1 MAYRFLL
8 EVPRPLADD
17 ANVAVTA
24 SGVAQVVVVRPAHGA
39 WFDDNYV
46 DLTIAARNLSV
57 IDAIYDW
64 YEDAGFDSPLN
75 RSSVSLILHNG
86 RQLPLG
92 ETDPSVAVAAI
103 RRDQPWVERTIPK
116 IGDHV
121 QPAFAEGA
129 APAVTASALAAPA
142 TTTTTTGAAA
152 VAVAP
157 ETAVSPIARVQ
168 AVLSEGSMFEQGARY
183 EVIRVA
189 DLATP
194 EHLYHDVLGLE
205 LLGRIRIEQD
215 GTRTYLDHD
224 YDHQTAAQ
232 DASEAT
238 LAFMTSGPLQIVLQR
253 VGRARPLD
261 ASAVVNEFVLAV
273 DAAKGRRIKA
283 QVLMRGYSLLGEDA
297 NGFAFRDPF
306 GVVWNVVSA
315 DASTDTARDVIAPV
329 TAPAASDAAGETV
342 EVTTPEW

>member
-39 WFDDNYV
+39 GFDDNYV

-75 RSSVSLILHNG
+75 RSAVSLILHNG

-92 ETDPSVAVAAI
+92 ETDPSAAVAAI

-121 QPAFAEGA
+121 KPAFAEGA
-129 APAVTASALAAPA
+129 VPATTTALAAPA
-142 TTTTTTGAAA
+142 AAATSA

-157 ETAVSPIARVQ
+157 ETVVSPIARAQ
-168 AVLSEGSMFEQGARY
+168 TVLSEGSMFEQGARY
-183 EVIRVA
+183 DVIRVA
-189 DLATP
+189 DLAAP
-194 EHLYHDVLGLE
+194 ERLYHDVLGME
-205 LLGRIRIEQD
+205 LIGRIRIEQN
-215 GTRTYLDHD
+215 GARTYLGHD

-238 LAFMTSGPLQIVLQR
+238 LAFMTSGPLQVVLQR

-273 DAAKGRRIKA
+273 EVAKARWIKA

-315 DASTDTARDVIAPV
+315 DASTDTAKDVIAPV
-329 TAPAASDAAGETV
+329 TAPAASDVAGETV

>member
-17 ANVAVTA
+17 ANVAVSA

-39 WFDDNYV
+39 GFDDPYV

-57 IDAIYDW
+57 IDDIYDW
-64 YEDAGFDSPLN
+64 CEDAGFGSPLN
-75 RSSVSLILHNG
+75 RSSVAIVLHNG

-92 ETDPSVAVAAI
+92 ETDPSTVVAAI

-121 QPAFAEGA
+121 QPAFAAAAAPA
-129 APAVTASALAAPA
+129 APAVSASALAVAPA
-142 TTTTTTGAAA
+142 TSPA
-152 VAVAP
+152 VAVVP
-157 ETAVSPIARVQ
+157 EAAVSPIVQ
-168 AVLSEGSMFEQGARY
+168 TRTVLSEGSLFEQGARY
-183 EVIRVA
+183 DLIRVA
-189 DLATP
+189 DLAAP
-194 EHLYHDVLGLE
+194 EHVYHDVFGLE
-205 LLGRIRIEQD
+205 LIGRIRIEPD
-215 GTRTYLDHD
+215 GTRTYLDGE

-238 LAFMTSGPLQIVLQR
+238 LAFMTNGPLQIVLQR

-273 DAAKGRRIKA
+273 EAAKARWIKA
-283 QVLMRGYSLLGEDA
+283 QVLMRGYTLLGEDA
-297 NGFAFRDPF
+297 NGFAIRDPF
-306 GVVWNVVSA
+306 GVVWNIVSA
-315 DASTDTARDVIAPV
+315 EAAGDLSKDVIVPV
-329 TAPAASDAAGETV
+329 AAPAEAGADAGDTV
-342 EVTTPEW
+342 ELETPAL

>member
-17 ANVAVTA
+17 ANVAVSA
-24 SGVAQVVVVRPAHGA
+24 SGVAQVVVVRPAHSAG
-39 WFDDNYV
+39 FDDDYV
-46 DLTIAARNLSV
+46 DLTIAARNLGV

-64 YEDAGFDSPLN
+64 YEEAGFDSPVS
-75 RSSVSLILHNG
+75 RSAVSLILHSG
-86 RQLPLG
+86 RQMSLSELEPAA
-92 ETDPSVAVAAI
+92 AVAAI

-121 QPAFAEGA
+121 TPAFATPVA
-129 APAVTASALAAPA
+129 TSALAVE
-142 TTTTTTGAAA
+142 TDAA
-152 VAVAP
+152 VSVASEAV
-157 ETAVSPIARVQ
+157 VSPIARAQ
-168 AVLSEGSMFEQGARY
+168 TVLSEGSMFEQGARY
-183 EVIRVA
+183 DVIRVA

-194 EHLYHDVLGLE
+194 EHLYHEVLGLGII
-205 LLGRIRIEQD
+205 GRIRIEQD
-215 GTRTYLDHD
+215 GTRTYLTDD
-224 YDHQTAAQ
+224 YDHQVAAQ

-238 LAFMTSGPLQIVLQR
+238 LAFMTNGPLQVVLQR

-273 DAAKGRRIKA
+273 EARKARWIKA
-283 QVLMRGYSLLGEDA
+283 QVLMRGYTLLGEDA

-315 DASTDTARDVIAPV
+315 DASTDTAADVIAS
-329 TAPAASDAAGETV
+329 AEA
-342 EVTTPEW
+342 